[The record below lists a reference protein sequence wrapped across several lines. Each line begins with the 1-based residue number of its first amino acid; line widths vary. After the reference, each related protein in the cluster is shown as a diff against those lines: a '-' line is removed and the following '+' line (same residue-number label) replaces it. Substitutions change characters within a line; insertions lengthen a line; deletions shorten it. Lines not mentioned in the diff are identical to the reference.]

1 MTQHIALIRNGVV
14 ENIIVSEPEFA
25 GTLGYDVAIPIDGY
39 SPMPGISWKYSN
51 EVFTPPAPVIN
62 SRMISKVQYLNRFPD
77 QKLSAIYAA
86 TVTDPNLQLIQ
97 AKFDATVDEVNL
109 DDPTLV
115 QALSYFVFKG
125 YLTQADVDVIRA

>member
-1 MTQHIALIRNGVV
+1 
-14 ENIIVSEPEFA
+14 
-25 GTLGYDVAIPIDGY
+25 
-39 SPMPGISWKYSN
+39 MPGISWKYSN
-51 EVFTPPAPVIN
+51 EVFTSPVPATN
-62 SRMISKVQYLNRFPD
+62 SRVISKVQYLNRFPD